1 MAKAKRTKIGREVE
15 TALREVVAHQRGE
28 IDLPARRVPD
38 YIDVGAIRK
47 ATNLSRAE
55 FAAKFGLDARALQDW
70 EQRRRKPD
78 LAARVLLTVIKHN
91 PKAVIKALKTEA
103 A

>member
-1 MAKAKRTKIGREVE
+1 MKKAKRTKIGLEVE
-15 TALREVVAHQRGE
+15 AALREVVAHRRGKIE
-28 IDLPARRVPD
+28 LPVRRVPD
-38 YIDVGAIRK
+38 YVDVGAIRK
-47 ATNLSRAE
+47 ASKLSRAE

-70 EQRRRKPD
+70 EQKRRRPD